1 VRSLFLM
8 EQDQSDNNTNVNKEE
23 ATKHAIEKKKRGPTH
38 LLKVASFALRRSKK
52 SKPIHV
58 EAVESKGMWRRLV
71 GLRLPLRGNQPSLQI
86 GEHSDDTT
94 QSTVSQSGASSSS
107 CSEASVSRYASAANL
122 EELDRSED
130 EDDDHEAYRDCNGGD
145 EMIDVKADVFIA
157 RFYEQMKLQRM
168 SSVDRRYHEM
178 NERSIG

>member
-1 VRSLFLM
+1 M
-8 EQDQSDNNTNVNKEE
+8 EQDQSDNNANGNKGE
-23 ATKHAIEKKKRGPTH
+23 ATKHAVEKKKRRPTH
-38 LLKVASFALRRSKK
+38 ILKAASFALRRSKK

-71 GLRLPLRGNQPSLQI
+71 GSMLPLHGNQLPSLQTS
-86 GEHSDDTT
+86 ECSDDTA

-122 EELDRSED
+122 AELDRSED
-130 EDDDHEAYRDCNGGD
+130 DDDDDHEAYRDCSGGD

-168 SSVDRRYHEM
+168 DSVDRRYHEM
-178 NERSIG
+178 NKRSIG